1 MGEAKQ
7 KALARQ
13 NQPLT
18 LDTFGGRVHVEWDPA
33 AAVTP
38 LGQLPFFIE
47 FLKVSGLFEAWVAD
61 CPLTYHSNNASDKR
75 AVLATFLLSI
85 LAGHHRYAHITGI
98 RHDGI
103 QPELL
108 GVEKLVSEDAARR
121 ALKRLEESAG
131 VAWLDRHLAK
141 TTQPLLGTP
150 WILDLDTTVK
160 CLYGK
165 QEGAVVGYNPHK
177 PGRPSHCYHSAL
189 MANTR
194 LALTVEVMAGNET
207 APLHHMPGIWAW
219 LDSLPKAERPAL
231 LRGDV
236 AYGNESVMREAEAR
250 EQPYLSKLRL
260 TKRVKSLIQKLFR
273 SEDWVDAGQGWEGL
287 EDTLTLSGWSR
298 ARRVVVL
305 RRKLTGELLLTGKDA
320 LQEQFAFID
329 SGVPTARYEYAVL
342 VTSTTHEIVAL
353 AQLYRDR
360 ADAENNFDELKNQWG
375 WGGFTTQDLARCR
388 LMARMVAV
396 VYNWWNLFVRLAQ
409 PHKHFE
415 AITSRPLLL
424 HGVATQTQ
432 HAGQRRLTIT
442 STHGKQSAIQA
453 VLRNL
458 AAFLNTL
465 KATAEQLTDAQRL
478 RAILTRA
485 FAKFMRVTHPPPSA
499 LIAQPLPL

>member
-1 MGEAKQ
+1 MGEAKRR
-7 KALARQ
+7 ALARPDQ
-13 NQPLT
+13 SVT

-75 AVLATFLLSI
+75 AVLSI
-85 LAGHHRYAHITGI
+85 LAGHRRYAHITGI

-108 GVEKLVSEDAARR
+108 GVTQLVSEDAARR
-121 ALKRLEESAG
+121 ALKRLEETAG

-141 TTQPLLGTP
+141 TTRPLLSTP

-207 APLHHMPGIWAW
+207 APRHRMPGIWAW
-219 LDSLPKAERPAL
+219 LDSLPPAERPAL

-236 AYGNESVMREAEAR
+236 AYGSESVMREAEAR

-260 TKRVKSLIQKLFR
+260 TKRVKGLVQKVFR
-273 SEDWVDAGQGWEGL
+273 SDDWADAGQGWEGL
-287 EDTLTLSGWSR
+287 DDTLTLSGWSR

-305 RRKLTGELLLTGKDA
+305 GRKLTGELLLTGKDA
-320 LQEQFAFID
+320 LQDQFAFLD
-329 SGVPTARYEYAVL
+329 FDVPTARYE
-342 VTSTTHEIVAL
+342 
-353 AQLYRDR
+353 
-360 ADAENNFDELKNQWG
+360 
-375 WGGFTTQDLARCR
+375 
-388 LMARMVAV
+388 
-396 VYNWWNLFVRLAQ
+396 
-409 PHKHFE
+409 
-415 AITSRPLLL
+415 
-424 HGVATQTQ
+424 
-432 HAGQRRLTIT
+432 
-442 STHGKQSAIQA
+442 
-453 VLRNL
+453 
-458 AAFLNTL
+458 
-465 KATAEQLTDAQRL
+465 
-478 RAILTRA
+478 
-485 FAKFMRVTHPPPSA
+485 
-499 LIAQPLPL
+499 